1 MKELI
6 SFENISLQPI
16 TESILSLNEIT
27 GRFGLVLSEKDARE
41 LSETRNKAVSENERI
56 EIGTGAVPAI
66 VEKFCRSRYVN
77 NENFTYVLNEVTYLF
92 YYIKTE
98 TDDRISDSELIDELF
113 KRFELQCRGSIDVLE
128 NREVGRIIRKIN
140 SGDKYFEWYK
150 DRDELDYDSRTG
162 ARDTPENMLE
172 DQFGREHFEHEEN
185 FADHDKYESDSLDVI
200 SSEADKIDYLD
211 AFDEFLERESVL
223 NKPEPERRDVARENV
238 SDEEDTT
245 NE

>member
-27 GRFGLVLSEKDARE
+27 GKYGLVLSEKDAVE
-41 LSETRNKAVSENERI
+41 LSDTRNKAVSENERI
-56 EIGTGAVPAI
+56 EIGIGAVPAI
-66 VEKFCRSRYVN
+66 VEKFCKSRYVN
-77 NENFTYVLNEVTYLF
+77 NENFTYILNEVTYLF

-98 TDDRISDSELIDELF
+98 TDDKISDTELIDELF

-128 NREVGRIIRKIN
+128 NREVGKIVRKIN

-172 DQFGREHFEHEEN
+172 DQFGRDHFEHTED
-185 FADHDKYESDSLDVI
+185 FADHEKYESDTLDVI
-200 SSEADKIDYLD
+200 STEVDKIDYLD
-211 AFDEFLERESVL
+211 AFDEFLEREAVL
-223 NKPEPERRDVARENV
+223 NKQETSKRDVAKENV
-238 SDEEDTT
+238 SDEEDLP

>member
-27 GRFGLVLSEKDARE
+27 GRFGLVLSEKDAVE
-41 LSETRNKAVSENERI
+41 LSETRNKAISENDRI
-56 EIGTGAVPAI
+56 EIGNGAVPAI

-77 NENFTYVLNEVTYLF
+77 NENFTYILNEITYLF
-92 YYIKTE
+92 YCIKTE
-98 TDDRISDSELIDELF
+98 TDDKISDSELVDELF

-140 SGDKYFEWYK
+140 SGDKYIEWYK

-172 DQFGREHFEHEEN
+172 ENFGRDHFDHKEPP
-185 FADHDKYESDSLDVI
+185 ADHDKYESDTLDVI
-200 SSEADKIDYLD
+200 ASEEDKIDYLD
-211 AFDEFLERESVL
+211 AFDEFLERDAVL
-223 NKPEPERRDVARENV
+223 NKTDNVRRDVARENV
-238 SDEEDTT
+238 TDEEDKAD
-245 NE
+245 E

>member
-16 TESILSLNEIT
+16 EESILSLNET
-27 GRFGLVLSEKDARE
+27 TKKYGLILSEKDAKE

-56 EIGTGAVPAI
+56 EIGLGAVPSI

-77 NENFTYVLNEVTYLF
+77 GENFTYILNEVTYLF

-98 TDDRISDSELIDELF
+98 TDDKISDAELIDELF

-140 SGDKYFEWYK
+140 SGEKYYEWYK

-162 ARDTPENMLE
+162 ARDTPENILE
-172 DQFGREHFEHEEN
+172 EQFGRDHFDHGDTL
-185 FADHDKYESDSLDVI
+185 ADHEKYESDTLDVI

-211 AFDEFLERESVL
+211 AFDEFLEKNAVL
-223 NKPEPERRDVARENV
+223 NKPDEVQRDVAKENAD
-238 SDEEDTT
+238 DEEGA

>member
-27 GRFGLVLSEKDARE
+27 GRFGLVLSEKDAVE
-41 LSETRNKAVSENERI
+41 LSETRNKAIFENDRI
-56 EIGTGAVPAI
+56 EIGNGAVPAI

-77 NENFTYVLNEVTYLF
+77 NENFTYILNEITYLF

-98 TDDRISDSELIDELF
+98 TDDKISDGELVDELF

-128 NREVGRIIRKIN
+128 NREVGRIIRKVN

-172 DQFGREHFEHEEN
+172 EQFGREHFEHAEN
-185 FADHDKYESDSLDVI
+185 FADHDKYESDTFDVI
-200 SSEADKIDYLD
+200 ASEADKVDYLD
-211 AFDEFLERESVL
+211 AFDEFLEREAVL
-223 NKPEPERRDVARENV
+223 NKKDEVKRDVARENV
-238 SDEEDTT
+238 SDEEDKAD
-245 NE
+245 E